1 MNIIPFDGGNLPAH
15 FKKRTGSLNAEAL
28 SGLGGGGY
36 PVISIKGKVFAVVK
50 GGERT
55 VLPNPK
61 DPDSPATSIDAVIV
75 RMNAGTAK
83 VFYLKGYDPES
94 SEKQKPDCYSND
106 GVSPAADSPAAQ
118 SKKCATCAHNQ
129 FGSARQGKG
138 KACADSKRL
147 AIATADQINE
157 PMLVRV
163 PPASLQGL
171 REFLKTLDNRGADYN
186 QVLTKIGFDMDA
198 ESPKLTFKPVGILD
212 DKTYAQVTEMM
223 DTDLV
228 RDITGG
234 NLSAVHESLAEA
246 DVKET
251 APKAEAKPEKVEAE
265 EVEEAP
271 KAEAKPKAKPKA
283 KPEPEIIDDD
293 IDIDGISF
301 DD

>member
-1 MNIIPFDGGNLPAH
+1 MQIIPFDSGNLPAH
-15 FKKRTGSLNAEAL
+15 FKKRVSGLNADLMSA
-28 SGLGGGGY
+28 SGGGF
-36 PVISIKGKVFAVVK
+36 PVVSIKGKVFAVVK
-50 GGERT
+50 AGERK

-61 DPDSPATSIDAVIV
+61 DPDSPATSIDAVII

-106 GVSPAADSPAAQ
+106 GVTPASDAANAQ

-129 FGSARQGKG
+129 FGSARMGKG

-163 PPASLQGL
+163 PPASLQSL

-186 QVLTKIGFDMDA
+186 QVLTKISFDMDA
-198 ESPKLTFKPVGILD
+198 ESPKLAFRPVGILD

-223 DTDLV
+223 ETDLI

-234 NLSAVHESLAEA
+234 NLGVVHESMAEA

-251 APKAEAKPEKVEAE
+251 APA
-265 EVEEAP
+265 EVEEVV
-271 KAEAKPKAKPKA
+271 EKPKAKVETKAAA
-283 KPEPEIIDDD
+283 KPKVEKKVEPDIVTDDLDIAD
-293 IDIDGISF
+293 IDF

>member
-1 MNIIPFDGGNLPAH
+1 MQIIPFDGGNLPAH
-15 FKKRTGSLNAEAL
+15 FKKRSGSLNAEAL

-61 DPDSPATSIDAVIV
+61 DPDSPATSIDAVII

-106 GVSPAADSPAAQ
+106 GVTPASDAANAQ

-163 PPASLQGL
+163 PPASLQSL

-186 QVLTKIGFDMDA
+186 QVLTKISFDMEA
-198 ESPKLTFKPVGILD
+198 ESPKLAFRPVGILD

-223 DTDLV
+223 ETDLI

-234 NLSAVHESLAEA
+234 NLGVVHESLAEA

-251 APKAEAKPEKVEAE
+251 APA
-265 EVEEAP
+265 EVEEV
-271 KAEAKPKAKPKA
+271 AEKPKAKVETKVAA
-283 KPEPEIIDDD
+283 KPKVEKKVEPEIVTDDLDIAD
-293 IDIDGISF
+293 IDF

>member
-1 MNIIPFDGGNLPAH
+1 MQIIPFDGGNLPAH
-15 FKKRTGSLNAEAL
+15 FKKRSGNLNAEAL

-61 DPDSPATSIDAVIV
+61 DPDSPATSIDAVII

-106 GVSPAADSPAAQ
+106 GVTPASDAANAQ

-129 FGSARQGKG
+129 FGSARMGKG

-163 PPASLQGL
+163 PPASLQSL

-186 QVLTKIGFDMDA
+186 QVLTKISFDMDA
-198 ESPKLTFKPVGILD
+198 ESPKLAFRPVGILD

-223 DTDLV
+223 ETDLI

-234 NLSAVHESLAEA
+234 NLGVVHESMAEA

-251 APKAEAKPEKVEAE
+251 APA
-265 EVEEAP
+265 EVEEVV
-271 KAEAKPKAKPKA
+271 EKPKAKVETKAAA
-283 KPEPEIIDDD
+283 KPKVEKKVEPEIVTDDLDIAD
-293 IDIDGISF
+293 IDF

>member
-1 MNIIPFDGGNLPAH
+1 
-15 FKKRTGSLNAEAL
+15 
-28 SGLGGGGY
+28 LGGGGY

-61 DPDSPATSIDAVIV
+61 DPDSPATSIDAVII

-106 GVSPAADSPAAQ
+106 GVTPASDAANAQ

-129 FGSARQGKG
+129 FGSARMGKG

-163 PPASLQGL
+163 PPASLQSL

-186 QVLTKIGFDMDA
+186 QVLTKISFDMDA
-198 ESPKLTFKPVGILD
+198 ESPKLAFRPVGILD

-223 DTDLV
+223 ETDLI

-234 NLSAVHESLAEA
+234 NLGVVHEAMAEA

-251 APKAEAKPEKVEAE
+251 APA
-265 EVEEAP
+265 EVEEVV
-271 KAEAKPKAKPKA
+271 EKPKAKVETKAAA
-283 KPEPEIIDDD
+283 KPKVEKKVEPEIVTDDLDIAD
-293 IDIDGISF
+293 IDF

>member
-1 MNIIPFDGGNLPAH
+1 MQIIPFDGGNLPAH
-15 FKKRTGSLNAEAL
+15 FKNRSGSLNAEAL

-61 DPDSPATSIDAVIV
+61 DPDSPATSIDAVII

-106 GVSPAADSPAAQ
+106 GVTPASDAANAQ

-129 FGSARQGKG
+129 FGSARMGKG

-163 PPASLQGL
+163 PPASLQSL

-186 QVLTKIGFDMDA
+186 QVLTKISFDMDA
-198 ESPKLTFKPVGILD
+198 ESPKLAFRPVGILD

-223 DTDLV
+223 ETDLI

-234 NLSAVHESLAEA
+234 NLGVVHESLAEA

-251 APKAEAKPEKVEAE
+251 APA
-265 EVEEAP
+265 EVEEVV
-271 KAEAKPKAKPKA
+271 EKPKAKVETKAAA
-283 KPEPEIIDDD
+283 KPKVEKKVEPEIVTDDLDIAD
-293 IDIDGISF
+293 IDF

>member
-1 MNIIPFDGGNLPAH
+1 MQIIPFDGGNLPAH
-15 FKKRTGSLNAEAL
+15 FKKRSGSLNAEAL

-61 DPDSPATSIDAVIV
+61 DPDSPATSIDAVII

-106 GVSPAADSPAAQ
+106 GVTPASDAANAQ

-129 FGSARQGKG
+129 FGSARMGKG

-163 PPASLQGL
+163 PPASLQSL

-186 QVLTKIGFDMDA
+186 QVLTKISFDMDA
-198 ESPKLTFKPVGILD
+198 ESPKLAFRPVGILD

-223 DTDLV
+223 ETDLI

-234 NLSAVHESLAEA
+234 NLGVVHESMAEA

-251 APKAEAKPEKVEAE
+251 APA
-265 EVEEAP
+265 EVEEVV
-271 KAEAKPKAKPKA
+271 EKPKAKVETKAAA
-283 KPEPEIIDDD
+283 KPKVEKKVEPDIVTDDLDIAD
-293 IDIDGISF
+293 IDF

>member
-1 MNIIPFDGGNLPAH
+1 MQIIPFDGGNLPAH
-15 FKKRTGSLNAEAL
+15 FKKRSGSLNAEAL

-61 DPDSPATSIDAVIV
+61 DPDSPATSIDAVII

-106 GVSPAADSPAAQ
+106 GVTPASDAANAQ

-129 FGSARQGKG
+129 FGSARMGKG

-163 PPASLQGL
+163 PPASLQSL

-186 QVLTKIGFDMDA
+186 QVLTKISFDMEA
-198 ESPKLTFKPVGILD
+198 ESPKLAFRPVGILD

-223 DTDLV
+223 ETDLI

-234 NLSAVHESLAEA
+234 NLGVVHESLAEA

-251 APKAEAKPEKVEAE
+251 APA
-265 EVEEAP
+265 EVEEV
-271 KAEAKPKAKPKA
+271 AEKPKAKVESKPAA
-283 KPEPEIIDDD
+283 KPKVEKKVEPEIVTDDLDIAD
-293 IDIDGISF
+293 IDF

>member
-1 MNIIPFDGGNLPAH
+1 MQIIPFDGGNLPAH
-15 FKKRTGSLNAEAL
+15 FKKRSGSLNAEAL

-61 DPDSPATSIDAVIV
+61 DPDSPATSIDAVII

-106 GVSPAADSPAAQ
+106 GVTPASDAANAQ

-163 PPASLQGL
+163 PPASLQSL

-186 QVLTKIGFDMDA
+186 QVLTKISFDMEA
-198 ESPKLTFKPVGILD
+198 ESPKLAFRPVGILD

-223 DTDLV
+223 ETDLI

-234 NLSAVHESLAEA
+234 NLGVVHESLAEA

-251 APKAEAKPEKVEAE
+251 APA
-265 EVEEAP
+265 EVEEVV
-271 KAEAKPKAKPKA
+271 EKPKAKVESKPAA
-283 KPEPEIIDDD
+283 KPKVEKKVEPEIVTDDLDIAD
-293 IDIDGISF
+293 IDF

>member
-1 MNIIPFDGGNLPAH
+1 MQIIPFDGGNLPAH
-15 FKKRTGSLNAEAL
+15 FKKRSGSLNAEAL

-61 DPDSPATSIDAVIV
+61 DPDSPATSIDAVII

-106 GVSPAADSPAAQ
+106 GVAPASDAANAQ

-129 FGSARQGKG
+129 FGSARMGKG

-163 PPASLQGL
+163 PPASLQSL

-186 QVLTKIGFDMDA
+186 QVLTKISFDMDA
-198 ESPKLTFKPVGILD
+198 ESPKLAFRPVGILD

-223 DTDLV
+223 ETDLI

-234 NLSAVHESLAEA
+234 NLGVVHEAMAEA

-251 APKAEAKPEKVEAE
+251 APA
-265 EVEEAP
+265 EVEEVV
-271 KAEAKPKAKPKA
+271 EKPKAKVETKVAA
-283 KPEPEIIDDD
+283 KPKVEKKVEPEIVTDDLDIAD
-293 IDIDGISF
+293 IDF

>member
-1 MNIIPFDGGNLPAH
+1 MQIIPFDGGNLPAH
-15 FKKRTGSLNAEAL
+15 FKKRSGSLNAEAL

-61 DPDSPATSIDAVIV
+61 DPDSPATSIDAVII

-106 GVSPAADSPAAQ
+106 GVTPASDAANAQ

-129 FGSARQGKG
+129 FGSARMGKG

-163 PPASLQGL
+163 PPASLQSL

-186 QVLTKIGFDMDA
+186 QVLTKISFDMDA
-198 ESPKLTFKPVGILD
+198 ESPKLAFRPVGILD

-223 DTDLV
+223 ETDLI

-234 NLSAVHESLAEA
+234 NLGVVHESLAEA

-251 APKAEAKPEKVEAE
+251 APA
-265 EVEEAP
+265 EVEEVV
-271 KAEAKPKAKPKA
+271 EKPKAKVETKAAAKPKVEK
-283 KPEPEIIDDD
+283 KPEPEIVTDDLDIAD
-293 IDIDGISF
+293 IDF

>member
-1 MNIIPFDGGNLPAH
+1 MQIIPFDGGNLPAH
-15 FKKRTGSLNAEAL
+15 FKNRSGSLNAEAL

-61 DPDSPATSIDAVIV
+61 DPDSPATSIDAVII

-106 GVSPAADSPAAQ
+106 GVTPASDAANAQ

-129 FGSARQGKG
+129 FGSARMGKG

-163 PPASLQGL
+163 PPASLQSL

-186 QVLTKIGFDMDA
+186 QVLTKISFDMDA
-198 ESPKLTFKPVGILD
+198 ESPKLAFRPVGILD

-223 DTDLV
+223 ETDLI

-234 NLSAVHESLAEA
+234 NLGVVHESMAEA

-251 APKAEAKPEKVEAE
+251 APA
-265 EVEEAP
+265 EVEEVV
-271 KAEAKPKAKPKA
+271 EKPKAKVETKVAA
-283 KPEPEIIDDD
+283 KPKVEKKVEPDIVTDDLDIAD
-293 IDIDGISF
+293 IDF

>member
-1 MNIIPFDGGNLPAH
+1 MQIIPFDGGNLPAH
-15 FKKRTGSLNAEAL
+15 FKNRSGSLNAEAL

-61 DPDSPATSIDAVIV
+61 DPDSPATSIDAVII

-106 GVSPAADSPAAQ
+106 GVTPASDAANAQ

-129 FGSARQGKG
+129 FGSARMGKG

-163 PPASLQGL
+163 PPASLQSL

-186 QVLTKIGFDMDA
+186 QVLTKISFDMDA
-198 ESPKLTFKPVGILD
+198 ESPKLAFRPVGILD

-223 DTDLV
+223 ETDLI

-234 NLSAVHESLAEA
+234 NLGVVHESMAEA

-251 APKAEAKPEKVEAE
+251 APA
-265 EVEEAP
+265 EVEEVV
-271 KAEAKPKAKPKA
+271 EKPKAKVETKAAA
-283 KPEPEIIDDD
+283 KPKVEKKVEPDIVTDDLDIAD
-293 IDIDGISF
+293 IDF

>member
-1 MNIIPFDGGNLPAH
+1 MQIIPFDSGNLPAH
-15 FKKRTGSLNAEAL
+15 FKKRSGSLNAEAL

-55 VLPNPK
+55 VLKNPK
-61 DPDSPATSIDAVIV
+61 DPESAATSIDAVIV

-106 GVSPAADSPAAQ
+106 GVTPASDAANAQ
-118 SKKCATCAHNQ
+118 SKKCATCTHNQ

-138 KACADSKRL
+138 KACSDSKRL

-157 PMLVRV
+157 PMLVRI

-186 QVLTKIGFDMDA
+186 QVITKISFDMDA
-198 ESPKLTFKPVGILD
+198 ESPKLAFKPIGILD

-234 NLSAVHESLAEA
+234 NLSVVHETLAEA

-251 APKAEAKPEKVEAE
+251 TAE
-265 EVEEAP
+265 EVEPEV
-271 KAEAKPKAKPKA
+271 EKPKAKVEA
-283 KPEPEIIDDD
+283 KPAAKPKVEKKVEPEIVSDDLDIAD
-293 IDIDGISF
+293 IDF

>member
-1 MNIIPFDGGNLPAH
+1 MQIIPFDGGNLPAH
-15 FKKRTGSLNAEAL
+15 FKNRSGSLNAEAL

-61 DPDSPATSIDAVIV
+61 DPDSPATSIDAVII

-106 GVSPAADSPAAQ
+106 GVTPASDAANAQ

-129 FGSARQGKG
+129 FGSARMGKG

-186 QVLTKIGFDMDA
+186 QVLTKISFDMDA
-198 ESPKLTFKPVGILD
+198 ESPKLAFRPVGILD

-223 DTDLV
+223 ETDLI

-234 NLSAVHESLAEA
+234 NLGVVHEAMAEA

-251 APKAEAKPEKVEAE
+251 APA
-265 EVEEAP
+265 EVEEVV
-271 KAEAKPKAKPKA
+271 EKPKAKVETKAAA
-283 KPEPEIIDDD
+283 KPKVEKKVEPEIVTDDLDIAD
-293 IDIDGISF
+293 IDF

>member
-1 MNIIPFDGGNLPAH
+1 MQIIPFDGGNLPAH
-15 FKKRTGSLNAEAL
+15 FKKRSGSLNAEAL

-61 DPDSPATSIDAVIV
+61 DPDSPATSIDAVII

-106 GVSPAADSPAAQ
+106 GVTPASDAANAQ

-129 FGSARQGKG
+129 FGSARMGKG

-163 PPASLQGL
+163 PPASLQSL

-186 QVLTKIGFDMDA
+186 QVLTKISFDMDA
-198 ESPKLTFKPVGILD
+198 ESPKLAFRPVGILD

-223 DTDLV
+223 ETDLI

-234 NLSAVHESLAEA
+234 NLGVVHESMAEA

-251 APKAEAKPEKVEAE
+251 APA
-265 EVEEAP
+265 EVEEVV
-271 KAEAKPKAKPKA
+271 EKPKAKVETKAAA
-283 KPEPEIIDDD
+283 KPKVEKKVEPEIVTDDLDIAD
-293 IDIDGISF
+293 IDF

>member
-1 MNIIPFDGGNLPAH
+1 MQIIPFDGGNLPAH
-15 FKKRTGSLNAEAL
+15 FKKRSGSLNAEAL

-106 GVSPAADSPAAQ
+106 GVAPASDSANAQ
-118 SKKCATCAHNQ
+118 SKKCATCVHNQ

-163 PPASLQGL
+163 PPASLQSL

-186 QVLTKIGFDMDA
+186 QVLTKISFDMDA
-198 ESPKLTFKPVGILD
+198 ESPKLTFRPVGILD
-212 DKTYAQVTEMM
+212 DKTYGQVTEMM

-234 NLSAVHESLAEA
+234 NLSTVHEALAEA

-251 APKAEAKPEKVEAE
+251 AAAEAEAVEVIEKAKPKAEAKPA
-265 EVEEAP
+265 
-271 KAEAKPKAKPKA
+271 AKPKVEK
-283 KPEPEIIDDD
+283 KPEPVVTDDLDIDD
-293 IDIDGISF
+293 IDF